1 MDQGGSSSYVEMF
14 YEAHVENGLI
24 NGFFAASVYIIVCMT
39 MDRYYSPESYKKS
52 PAIAFGNTTVN
63 RSALR
68 CTTRI
73 RDLKLDLTVLT

>member
-39 MDRYYSPESYKKS
+39 MDRYKIERVFV
-52 PAIAFGNTTVN
+52 IGFN
-63 RSALR
+63 RFNL
-68 CTTRI
+68 
-73 RDLKLDLTVLT
+73 VLTLNQFCETQTTITYNTELQSMQL